1 MATSGY
7 VAVLPSRD
15 KEWLEDFSIDMESE
29 KDDLGFAYVLIVRSL
44 AREFPSRT
52 RVFSP
57 HFSAILF
64 CGSISDARG

>member
-29 KDDLGFAYVLIVRSL
+29 TDDLGFAYVVIVRTL
-44 AREFPSRT
+44 AGKFPRRT

-64 CGSISDARG
+64 CDSILDAGG